1 MDLGL
6 KGKRA
11 IVMAASRGLG
21 YASALGLAREGCKLI
36 VCSRDQ
42 ARIEAAAATINQE
55 TGADVKAL
63 VADVSS
69 ASEAKRL
76 VDAAVSAYGGLEIV
90 VHNAGGPPAGE
101 TLQMTEEQWQK
112 AFEQNLLSF
121 TRIVGAAAPEMKKA
135 GYGRVL
141 TIASSSI
148 KQPIPNLALSNALRA
163 GVWGI
168 AKTLSRELAPQGI
181 LVNVIAPGRIDT
193 ERIAELDQA
202 NAQKSGKSVEDVRKA
217 SIGGIH
223 SDVLA
228 GPRSW
233 RTLSY
238 FSLPRRAATLPA
250 RPLPSMARLALLC
263 SAVCVSLLLVEP
275 VRGQVVVP
283 APVPAPVEEPRPEF
297 SEFVVKLREQ
307 ALAQGV
313 TPATIEAAFTNLEP
327 LEIVVERDR
336 SQPETQLTIDQYV
349 SRRLTRGFVRTAAE
363 KQREHRTDLVAI
375 AKKYGV
381 SSSVLVAI
389 WGMESN
395 FGRFMGTRPTVQAL
409 ATLAWEGRRRAFFTT
424 ELIDALQILD
434 KGYIE
439 LDQMKGSW
447 AGAMGQTQFM
457 PSSYLAHAQDFDGDG
472 RRDIWNTLPD
482 VFASIANYMIAYGW
496 KGDELWGREVRVPA
510 GRRLEAGGVGWIQA
524 ERMPRRARTDRADS
538 AGEMAVP
545 RCPNGDRAGALP
557 KVARSASLLGAGK
570 KAYLVYSN
578 YDSLLGYNCAHAY
591 ALAVGA
597 AV

>member
-217 SIGGIH
+217 SIGGI
-223 SDVLA
+223 
-228 GPRSW
+228 
-233 RTLSY
+233 
-238 FSLPRRAATLPA
+238 
-250 RPLPSMARLALLC
+250 PLGRL
-263 SAVCVSLLLVEP
+263 
-275 VRGQVVVP
+275 G
-283 APVPAPVEEPRPEF
+283 RPE
-297 SEFVVKLREQ
+297 ELANLVVFLASQ
-307 ALAQGV
+307 AGSYITGQ
-313 TPATIEAAFTNLEP
+313 
-327 LEIVVERDR
+327 
-336 SQPETQLTIDQYV
+336 
-349 SRRLTRGFVRTAAE
+349 
-363 KQREHRTDLVAI
+363 AI
-375 AKKYGV
+375 
-381 SSSVLVAI
+381 
-389 WGMESN
+389 
-395 FGRFMGTRPTVQAL
+395 TV
-409 ATLAWEGRRRAFFTT
+409 
-424 ELIDALQILD
+424 D
-434 KGYIE
+434 
-439 LDQMKGSW
+439 
-447 AGAMGQTQFM
+447 
-457 PSSYLAHAQDFDGDG
+457 
-472 RRDIWNTLPD
+472 
-482 VFASIANYMIAYGW
+482 
-496 KGDELWGREVRVPA
+496 
-510 GRRLEAGGVGWIQA
+510 
-524 ERMPRRARTDRADS
+524 
-538 AGEMAVP
+538 
-545 RCPNGDRAGALP
+545 
-557 KVARSASLLGAGK
+557 
-570 KAYLVYSN
+570 
-578 YDSLLGYNCAHAY
+578 
-591 ALAVGA
+591 GA
-597 AV
+597 AGTAL

>member
-1 MDLGL
+1 MELGL

-42 ARIEAAAATINQE
+42 ARIEAAAAAIQKE
-55 TGADVKAL
+55 AGADVKAL

-217 SIGGIH
+217 SIGGI
-223 SDVLA
+223 
-228 GPRSW
+228 
-233 RTLSY
+233 
-238 FSLPRRAATLPA
+238 
-250 RPLPSMARLALLC
+250 PLGRL
-263 SAVCVSLLLVEP
+263 
-275 VRGQVVVP
+275 G
-283 APVPAPVEEPRPEF
+283 RPE
-297 SEFVVKLREQ
+297 ELANLVVFLASQ
-307 ALAQGV
+307 AGSYITGQ
-313 TPATIEAAFTNLEP
+313 
-327 LEIVVERDR
+327 
-336 SQPETQLTIDQYV
+336 
-349 SRRLTRGFVRTAAE
+349 
-363 KQREHRTDLVAI
+363 AI
-375 AKKYGV
+375 
-381 SSSVLVAI
+381 
-389 WGMESN
+389 
-395 FGRFMGTRPTVQAL
+395 TV
-409 ATLAWEGRRRAFFTT
+409 
-424 ELIDALQILD
+424 D
-434 KGYIE
+434 
-439 LDQMKGSW
+439 
-447 AGAMGQTQFM
+447 
-457 PSSYLAHAQDFDGDG
+457 
-472 RRDIWNTLPD
+472 
-482 VFASIANYMIAYGW
+482 
-496 KGDELWGREVRVPA
+496 
-510 GRRLEAGGVGWIQA
+510 
-524 ERMPRRARTDRADS
+524 
-538 AGEMAVP
+538 
-545 RCPNGDRAGALP
+545 
-557 KVARSASLLGAGK
+557 
-570 KAYLVYSN
+570 
-578 YDSLLGYNCAHAY
+578 
-591 ALAVGA
+591 GA
-597 AV
+597 AGTAL

>member
-42 ARIEAAAATINQE
+42 ARIEAAAAAITKE
-55 TGADVKAL
+55 TGAEVKAL

-135 GYGRVL
+135 GYGRII

-202 NAQKSGKSVEDVRKA
+202 NAQKSGKSIDDVRKA
-217 SIGGIH
+217 SVGSI
-223 SDVLA
+223 
-228 GPRSW
+228 
-233 RTLSY
+233 
-238 FSLPRRAATLPA
+238 
-250 RPLPSMARLALLC
+250 PLGRL
-263 SAVCVSLLLVEP
+263 
-275 VRGQVVVP
+275 G
-283 APVPAPVEEPRPEF
+283 RPE
-297 SEFVVKLREQ
+297 ELANLVVFLASAAGSYITGQ
-307 ALAQGV
+307 A
-313 TPATIEAAFTNLEP
+313 I
-327 LEIVVERDR
+327 
-336 SQPETQLTIDQYV
+336 
-349 SRRLTRGFVRTAAE
+349 
-363 KQREHRTDLVAI
+363 
-375 AKKYGV
+375 
-381 SSSVLVAI
+381 
-389 WGMESN
+389 
-395 FGRFMGTRPTVQAL
+395 TV
-409 ATLAWEGRRRAFFTT
+409 
-424 ELIDALQILD
+424 D
-434 KGYIE
+434 
-439 LDQMKGSW
+439 
-447 AGAMGQTQFM
+447 
-457 PSSYLAHAQDFDGDG
+457 
-472 RRDIWNTLPD
+472 
-482 VFASIANYMIAYGW
+482 
-496 KGDELWGREVRVPA
+496 
-510 GRRLEAGGVGWIQA
+510 
-524 ERMPRRARTDRADS
+524 
-538 AGEMAVP
+538 
-545 RCPNGDRAGALP
+545 
-557 KVARSASLLGAGK
+557 
-570 KAYLVYSN
+570 
-578 YDSLLGYNCAHAY
+578 
-591 ALAVGA
+591 GA
-597 AV
+597 AGTAL

>member
-135 GYGRVL
+135 GYGRVI

-217 SIGGIH
+217 SVASI
-223 SDVLA
+223 
-228 GPRSW
+228 
-233 RTLSY
+233 
-238 FSLPRRAATLPA
+238 
-250 RPLPSMARLALLC
+250 PLGRL
-263 SAVCVSLLLVEP
+263 
-275 VRGQVVVP
+275 G
-283 APVPAPVEEPRPEF
+283 RPE
-297 SEFVVKLREQ
+297 ELANLVVFLASQ
-307 ALAQGV
+307 AGSYITGQ
-313 TPATIEAAFTNLEP
+313 
-327 LEIVVERDR
+327 
-336 SQPETQLTIDQYV
+336 
-349 SRRLTRGFVRTAAE
+349 
-363 KQREHRTDLVAI
+363 AI
-375 AKKYGV
+375 
-381 SSSVLVAI
+381 
-389 WGMESN
+389 
-395 FGRFMGTRPTVQAL
+395 TV
-409 ATLAWEGRRRAFFTT
+409 
-424 ELIDALQILD
+424 D
-434 KGYIE
+434 
-439 LDQMKGSW
+439 
-447 AGAMGQTQFM
+447 
-457 PSSYLAHAQDFDGDG
+457 
-472 RRDIWNTLPD
+472 
-482 VFASIANYMIAYGW
+482 
-496 KGDELWGREVRVPA
+496 
-510 GRRLEAGGVGWIQA
+510 
-524 ERMPRRARTDRADS
+524 
-538 AGEMAVP
+538 
-545 RCPNGDRAGALP
+545 
-557 KVARSASLLGAGK
+557 
-570 KAYLVYSN
+570 
-578 YDSLLGYNCAHAY
+578 
-591 ALAVGA
+591 GA
-597 AV
+597 AGTAL